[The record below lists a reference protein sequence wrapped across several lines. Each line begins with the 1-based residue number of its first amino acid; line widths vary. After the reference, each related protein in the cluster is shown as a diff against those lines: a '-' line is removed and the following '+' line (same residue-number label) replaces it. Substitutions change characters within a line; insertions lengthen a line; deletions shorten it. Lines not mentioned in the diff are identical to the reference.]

1 MAVTQL
7 NGEQIKVTSI
17 PVGDINASG
26 TPSSTTYLRGDGQ
39 WMPVTAAP
47 SDQNPNLL
55 TQASNYTI
63 PAGYGLVVPSKYTVG
78 SGFLLTI
85 GLNAILAVK

>member
-7 NGEQIKVTSI
+7 NGEQIKGTSI

-26 TPSSTTYLRGDGQ
+26 TPSSTTYLRGDGT
-39 WMPVTAAP
+39 WSTVTGSAA
-47 SDQNPNLL
+47 DQNPTLL
-55 TQASNYTI
+55 TQASNYTL

-78 SGFLLTI
+78 SGFVLTI
-85 GLNAILAVK
+85 GLNGILAVV